1 MSRSRRTVVI
11 NEPENESKL
20 DLTNNVEDPSINNQ
34 HDDQYKS
41 VDVPPKQLFNY
52 NLKQLKSFKKIR
64 QSYKLKNLKYTF
76 LSDMKI
82 VLNEYLPS
90 DSENQYNSEL
100 LIEVLNIAEEYFINK
115 DATERETYKKD
126 CVIELL
132 LPYFNNDKQLL
143 LKTIQ
148 LVEHKIK
155 KVGLFKRL
163 YLRTRLFFWA
173 PTNTKVN

>member
-1 MSRSRRTVVI
+1 MSVRSRRQIVI
-11 NEPENESKL
+11 NEPENELKL
-20 DLTNNVEDPSINNQ
+20 DNVENPSNENEEKDNN
-34 HDDQYKS
+34 YKS
-41 VDVPPKQLFNY
+41 VDVPPKQIFNY

-82 VLNEYLPS
+82 VLNEYLPT
-90 DSENQYNSEL
+90 DSENQYNTEL
-100 LIEVLNIAEEYFINK
+100 LLEVLNIAEEYFINK
-115 DATERETYKKD
+115 DRTEREVYKKD

-148 LVEHKIK
+148 LVDHKIK

-163 YLRTRLFFWA
+163 YLRGNLFFVFRKQI
-173 PTNTKVN
+173 PK